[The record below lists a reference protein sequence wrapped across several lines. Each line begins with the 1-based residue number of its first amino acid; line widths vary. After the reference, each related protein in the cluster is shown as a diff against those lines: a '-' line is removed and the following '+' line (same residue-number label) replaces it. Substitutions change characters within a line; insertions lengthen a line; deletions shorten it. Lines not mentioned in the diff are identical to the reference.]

1 MAILNDNIKE
11 YCSVRGIEDPA
22 HVIFNMSKEERSDF
36 YPTIAKGLQRPL
48 FAVYR
53 RVKRD
58 YDVNN
63 HKVSAALIILRIDLE
78 CCKKEMFKISFS
90 VML

>member
-1 MAILNDNIKE
+1 MAILNENIKE
-11 YCSVRGIEDPA
+11 YCASRGIDDPA

-58 YDVNN
+58 YDVTN
-63 HKVSAALIILRIDLE
+63 HKVGTIGRN
-78 CCKKEMFKISFS
+78 
-90 VML
+90 

>member
-1 MAILNDNIKE
+1 MSILNENIKE
-11 YCSVRGIEDPA
+11 YCSARGIDDPA
-22 HVIFNMSKEERSDF
+22 RVIFEMSKEERSDF

-58 YDVNN
+58 YGVNN
-63 HKVSAALIILRIDLE
+63 HKVVLLKVIKIVAL
-78 CCKKEMFKISFS
+78 KFNFS
-90 VML
+90 

>member
-1 MAILNDNIKE
+1 MLCLLVSNIIQEVAILNENIKD
-11 YCSVRGIEDPA
+11 YCSSRGIDDPA

-63 HKVSAALIILRIDLE
+63 HKVRIRDGNIIKRKGSL
-78 CCKKEMFKISFS
+78 S
-90 VML
+90 

>member
-1 MAILNDNIKE
+1 
-11 YCSVRGIEDPA
+11 
-22 HVIFNMSKEERSDF
+22 MSKEERSDF
-36 YPTIAKGLQRPL
+36 YPTISKGLQRPL

-63 HKVSAALIILRIDLE
+63 HKGVYTQAEVNTLKLLLQQYGPDWKLIGEKLGRSAQSVSRGFLDLLNRGWE
-78 CCKKEMFKISFS
+78 AEK
-90 VML
+90 